1 MSADI
6 HNILDRLQTARR
18 RDNGIGALRGLLLT
32 CAGFV
37 GASLL
42 LLGIEALFWT
52 GTALRTGFV
61 LTLLCG
67 VGISLIWLAGV
78 PFARR
83 IGILPSESD
92 VETARR
98 VGVIYPQIHDRLM
111 NAVQLARQR
120 AEVASYYST
129 GLLDAALDDATA
141 EVGAADFSAIVD
153 YRPMRMARTWFL
165 ALVAVSILVA
175 ALLPH
180 ELGQA
185 AFRIVHCREVFVPPA
200 PYFLHVF
207 PGNRDVVKGES
218 VEVSVRVEGK
228 TDAVPTIELQPE
240 GQVTAETHTLP
251 PGADGTYRY
260 HIDDIRVSTAY
271 TVRCGTAMSVEY
283 LLRVLDRPSITSLA
297 LRLNYPRHT
306 GLPVKDLEENI
317 GDVTAPA
324 GTSVHFRIRST
335 KPVVSGAIRFAD
347 STSMALSC
355 VENTAGGSII
365 LHNDRS
371 YHLDI
376 VDAEGLHNA
385 DPIEYSLHAIADA
398 YPTVTI
404 VAPGT
409 NLSVAGTEQL
419 PMLFRI
425 TDDYGVSRFRLAHR
439 LIHSRYE
446 PAARD
451 FTYVELQV
459 LPPAGSSWIVPYEWA
474 LAELH
479 LSPEDVVEY
488 HAEVFD
494 NDGVTGPKSAT
505 SESFTLRLPSI
516 DEVFADADKAHD
528 LSQQQLDQ
536 ALKQAEDARKDLDEL
551 SREMKKQQQKLNWD
565 EQKKAEE
572 LAKRY
577 NDIQKKIDDV
587 QRTVNKMVD
596 EMQKNNALSPETL
609 QKYAEL
615 QQLMEQISSPEF
627 AEAMKRLQQSMQQM
641 NPQALQQAL
650 QQFQFS
656 EEQFRKSIE
665 RTLNLL
671 KRIQI
676 EQKMDEMLK
685 RAESMEKT
693 QEELQKELEKH
704 SPSNKESAEQAAREQ
719 EELRKEAAE
728 LDRGLDSL
736 ARRMEEFPSEMP
748 VKEMKDLQSSMDK
761 SDLETSMQQ
770 SAEQIREGNF
780 EQAGAQQQKSAQTL
794 SAMKQSLEQMKQK
807 MLQNQQRQI
816 VQEMQ
821 RATRDLLELSK
832 RQEQLKN
839 DSRNL
844 DPSSQRFREN
854 AERQMESIRDLG
866 NITSRLSGLSQKTFS
881 ISPEMGK
888 SIGDAMRSMGEAME
902 SLEQRN
908 GTQAAQH
915 QSGAMGS
922 LNQTAQQLQE
932 AIQGLMQSGGQG
944 GMGMAGFMQR
954 MQKLAGMQQGINNA
968 TQGLTPQQAAEMARL
983 AGEQGMVR
991 KSLEDLA
998 REANTSG
1005 TMSKLLGD
1013 LNRIATDMRE
1023 VQTDLAQGNVN
1034 AETLHK
1040 QERILSRMLDAQRSM
1055 RERDYEKRRK
1065 AESGVDVA
1073 RRGPATLDL
1082 STQEGRDRLQ
1092 RDLLRALEEG
1102 YNKDYEELIRKYFE
1116 KLQK

>member
-1 MSADI
+1 MTAVLHDI
-6 HNILDRLQTARR
+6 LGRLDAARR
-18 RDNGIGALRGLLLT
+18 RDNGIRALRGLLLT
-32 CAGFV
+32 SAGFV
-37 GASLL
+37 AVALL

-52 GTALRTGFV
+52 SVTVRTALV
-61 LTLLCG
+61 SMLLSG
-67 VGISLIWLAGV
+67 AGISLAWLAGV

-92 VETARR
+92 VETARQ
-98 VGVIYPQIHDRLM
+98 VGIIYPEIHDRLM

-120 AEVASYYST
+120 TEVMSYYSAD
-129 GLLDAALDDATA
+129 LLDAALDDATA
-141 EVGAADFSAIVD
+141 DVSTADFSAIVD
-153 YRPMRMARTWFL
+153 LRPMRRSRTLLITLIAVGIL
-165 ALVAVSILVA
+165 AGV
-175 ALLPH
+175 LLPH
-180 ELGQA
+180 ELGSA
-185 AFRIVHCREVFVPPA
+185 AYRLAHYRKVFRPPA
-200 PYFLHVF
+200 PFFLHVL
-207 PGNRDVVKGES
+207 PGNRDVVKGQS
-218 VEVSVRVEGK
+218 VEVLIRVEGK
-228 TDAVPTIELQPE
+228 TNDALTIVLQPE
-240 GQVTAETHTLP
+240 GQVTADAHVLP
-251 PGADGTYRY
+251 VGSDGIHHYR
-260 HIDDIRVSTAY
+260 IDDIRLSTMY
-271 TVRCGTAMSVEY
+271 RVRCGAESSEEY
-283 LLRVLDRPSITSLA
+283 LLKVLDRPSITSLT
-297 LRLNYPRHT
+297 LRLVYPRHT
-306 GLPVKDLEENI
+306 GMPVKDLDENI

-324 GTSVHFRIRST
+324 GTAVHLRLHST
-335 KPVVSGAIRFAD
+335 KQLVSGAIRFDD
-347 STSMALSC
+347 STSVPLTCSESEAVGTVVLR
-355 VENTAGGSII
+355 
-365 LHNDRS
+365 NDRS
-371 YHLDI
+371 YHLNI
-376 VDAEGLHNA
+376 VDEKGLENS
-385 DPIEYSLHAIADA
+385 DPIEYSLHAVADA
-398 YPTVTI
+398 FPTVTI
-404 VAPGT
+404 AAPGT
-409 NLSVAGTEQL
+409 NLSVAGTERL

-425 TDDYGVSRFRLAHR
+425 TDDYGISRFRLAHK

-446 PAARD
+446 QAARD
-451 FTYVELQV
+451 YTYVEIQI
-459 LPPAGSSWIVPYEWA
+459 LPPTGSSWIVPYEWDLSA
-474 LAELH
+474 LH

-494 NDGVTGPKSAT
+494 NDGVTGPKSAM
-505 SESFTLRLPSI
+505 SETFTLRLPSL

-565 EQKKAEE
+565 EQKKAED

-577 NDIQKKIDDV
+577 NDIQKKIDEV
-587 QRTVNKMVD
+587 QRTVSKMVD
-596 EMQKNNALSPETL
+596 EMQKNQALSPVTL

-627 AEAMKRLQQSMQQM
+627 ADAMKRLQQSMQQM
-641 NPQALQQAL
+641 SPQALQQAL

-685 RAESMEKT
+685 RTEAMEKT
-693 QEELQKELEKH
+693 QEDLRKH
-704 SPSNKESAEQAAREQ
+704 LDQQSPADKESAEQTAREQ
-719 EELRKEAAE
+719 EDLRKEAGA
-728 LDRGLDSL
+728 LDRELDSL
-736 ARRMEEFPSEMP
+736 AKRMDEFASDMP
-748 VKEMKDLQSSMDK
+748 IKEMRDLQESMDK
-761 SDLETSMQQ
+761 SGLETAMQQ
-770 SAEQIREGNF
+770 SAEQIRAGDF
-780 EQAGAQQQKSAQTL
+780 KQAGAQQQKSSQAL
-794 SAMKQSLEQMKQK
+794 NSMKQSLEQMKQK

-832 RQEQLKN
+832 RQEELKN
-839 DSRNL
+839 NSRTL

-854 AERQMESIRDLG
+854 AQQQMEALRDLG
-866 NITSRLSGLSQKTFS
+866 NLTSRLSGLSQKTFS

-908 GTQAAQH
+908 GAQASQK
-915 QSGAMGS
+915 QSAAMGS

-932 AIQGLMQSGGQG
+932 AIQGLMQAGGQG

-954 MQKLAGMQQGINNA
+954 LQRLSGMQQGINDA

-1005 TMSKLLGD
+1005 TMSRLLGD
-1013 LNRIATDMRE
+1013 LNRIAKDMRE
-1023 VQTDLAQGNVN
+1023 VQTDLAQGDVN
-1034 AETLHK
+1034 PETFHK

-1073 RRGPATLDL
+1073 RQGPATLDL
-1082 STQEGRDRLQ
+1082 STQEGRDKLQ

-1116 KLQK
+1116 QLQK